1 MIIVNFKTYK
11 EATGFKAVELAR
23 ICKRVM
29 DETGVRIVVVPQL
42 VDLEACVE
50 TGIDCFSQ
58 HVDGVGQGKN
68 TGWVNVEAVQEA
80 GAKGT
85 LLNHSEHR
93 LDIETVKEIME
104 KIGELAFEVVLC
116 CNKVEEASGFSELG
130 PDYLAYEPA
139 ELIGSKEKS
148 VASEKPEIISE
159 IVNQIKVPVL
169 IGAGVHSS
177 EDVRVGI
184 KLGARGVL
192 LATDVVLADDPYFE
206 LKELASGFK

>member
-23 ICKRVM
+23 VCKQVM
-29 DETGVRIVVVPQL
+29 DETGVRVVVAPQL

-58 HVDGVGQGKN
+58 HVDGVEQGKN

-85 LLNHSEHR
+85 LLNHSEHK
-93 LDIETVKEIME
+93 LNADKVKEIME
-104 KIGELAFEVVLC
+104 KIGELAFEVVIC
-116 CNKVEEASGFSELG
+116 CNNIEEARGLAELG

-139 ELIGSKEKS
+139 ELIGSREKS
-148 VASEKPEIISE
+148 VASERADIIGE
-159 IVNQIKVPVL
+159 IVNQVKVPVL

-177 EDVRVGI
+177 EDVRVGV
-184 KLGARGVL
+184 KLGAKGVL
-192 LATDVVLADDPYFE
+192 LATDVVLAEDPYVE